1 MLYTHLFVQIYW
13 TDLFVSFFSSRR
25 RHTRC
30 ALVTGV
36 QTWALPISAPAGA
49 EPVSRQVEPERLQ
62 LGDRL
67 APLGALLGLQHEA
80 AALVEVDEVGA
91 VGPLDAAH
99 LHPPLEDVGVA
110 LLGLDRRLGLRR
122 ADEVAKLGQEE
133 LVVRALAAAG
143 RGPAL
148 DKGFDGRL
156 GIGHAVTRRVWRSLE
171 GSGPVAGRRR
181 RGRGRRSTVAFNYTW
196 PFPDLVK
203 IRPGRPLEQIRV
215 GFMLSDLAGC

>member
-1 MLYTHLFVQIYW
+1 MIRRPPRSTRTDTLFPD
-13 TDLFVSFFSSRR
+13 TTLFRS
-25 RHTRC
+25 
-30 ALVTGV
+30 
-36 QTWALPISAPAGA
+36 
-49 EPVSRQVEPERLQ
+49 
-62 LGDRL
+62 
-67 APLGALLGLQHEA
+67 
-80 AALVEVDEVGA
+80 
-91 VGPLDAAH
+91 
-99 LHPPLEDVGVA
+99 
-110 LLGLDRRLGLRR
+110 
-122 ADEVAKLGQEE
+122 
-133 LVVRALAAAG
+133 VRARAAAG

-215 GFMLSDLAGC
+215 GFMLSDLAGF

>member
-1 MLYTHLFVQIYW
+1 MGIS
-13 TDLFVSFFSSRR
+13 DRSSDG
-25 RHTRC
+25 C
-30 ALVTGV
+30 
-36 QTWALPISAPAGA
+36 S
-49 EPVSRQVEPERLQ
+49 S
-62 LGDRL
+62 
-67 APLGALLGLQHEA
+67 
-80 AALVEVDEVGA
+80 EVDEVGA

-156 GIGHAVTRRVWRSLE
+156 GIRSEEHKSELQSLMRNASAVYCLII
-171 GSGPVAGRRR
+171 
-181 RGRGRRSTVAFNYTW
+181 
-196 PFPDLVK
+196 K
-203 IRPGRPLEQIRV
+203 I
-215 GFMLSDLAGC
+215 